1 VSTISLE
8 KGWLGNASWLSA
20 AYLYLSKTKKK
31 KIVEI
36 LLPTTTADKT
46 YVGYPYP
53 QRGGPDGLASVWN
66 NELDVL
72 YQESEKAP
80 RLMNLSL
87 QTWAT
92 GRPASLRVLGRLL
105 ERLVGHEEFCFAQ
118 CSEVA

>member
-1 VSTISLE
+1 
-8 KGWLGNASWLSA
+8 
-20 AYLYLSKTKKK
+20 
-31 KIVEI
+31 
-36 LLPTTTADKT
+36 
-46 YVGYPYP
+46 
-53 QRGGPDGLASVWN
+53 VWN

-105 ERLVGHEEFCFAQ
+105 ERLIGHEEFRIAQ
-118 CSEVA
+118 CSEIAAWRLNSIAQ